1 MTSAGY
7 PTPGPNGQ
15 HTAEDEPADAR
26 GAGADPAASVLVVD
40 DDPKMRE
47 VAVWALEDEGF
58 AVDAAADRRQAAEQV
73 RRRRPSLV
81 VLDMGLPPD
90 SGDAVAADL
99 RAACGAALPILVI
112 TADGRASE
120 KARRVGAFAYLHKPF
135 DLEQLVRLVRDGLAA

>member
-1 MTSAGY
+1 MADKED
-7 PTPGPNGQ
+7 PTAPRPGLLDD
-15 HTAEDEPADAR
+15 AEPA
-26 GAGADPAASVLVVD
+26 GPVLVVD

-58 AVDAAADRRQAAEQV
+58 AVEQAAN
-73 RRRRPSLV
+73 RREAAELAKQRPPALV

-90 SGDAVAADL
+90 TGDAVAADL
-99 RAACGAALPILVI
+99 RAACGDHLPILVV

-135 DLEQLVRLVRDGLAA
+135 DVDQLVRLVRSRVDS

>member
-1 MTSAGY
+1 MADNED
-7 PTPGPNGQ
+7 PTPGPAGR
-15 HTAEDEPADAR
+15 AGDA
-26 GAGADPAASVLVVD
+26 GGPGPVLVVD
-40 DDPKMRE
+40 DDPEMRD

-58 AVDAAADRRQAAEQV
+58 AVEQAAS
-73 RRRRPSLV
+73 RREAAERARHRPPALV

-99 RAACGAALPILVI
+99 RAACGDHLAILVV

-135 DLEQLVRLVRDGLAA
+135 DVDQLVRLVRSRLDR